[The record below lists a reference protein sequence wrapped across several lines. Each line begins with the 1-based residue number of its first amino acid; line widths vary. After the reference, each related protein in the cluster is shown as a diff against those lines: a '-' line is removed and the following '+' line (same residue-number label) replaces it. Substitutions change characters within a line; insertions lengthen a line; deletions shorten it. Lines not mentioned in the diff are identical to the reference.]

1 MREGEKQRGRDLQRK
16 TAAKCSKFQNSSP
29 KCLPSTGGNTLP
41 YKQCVCT
48 SCTPC
53 SGCSNEI
60 CKFLKALEKAKILH
74 IFSRPNPGA
83 AQRCVL
89 ISGFSSGCTRRRA
102 LGSTLLPRHPR
113 GQRCDQRSCPCCA
126 PPQKKKTSPGIKNQP
141 HSTAVSC
148 PKHSG
153 VGGAARSGA
162 AGGGPRGPQ
171 RHSQQL
177 GCPAAAGMN
186 GRSWVSRSVKSSHYC
201 FPLQSYLHP
210 IMDHIA
216 PTAQRRLNCGISV
229 PHRRMVCVQQASKQE
244 KASTPCSPGLRL
256 LGLKRFVHFKNVL
269 YAFVALL
276 CLHKG

>member
-29 KCLPSTGGNTLP
+29 KCLPATGGNTLP

-126 PPQKKKTSPGIKNQP
+126 PPPKKKQALVLKTSLIPLPCPALSTLGLGVQP
-141 HSTAVSC
+141 
-148 PKHSG
+148 G
-153 VGGAARSGA
+153 VGLQGVVP
-162 AGGGPRGPQ
+162 GGPKGTA
-171 RHSQQL
+171 SSSAAQQL
-177 GCPAAAGMN
+177 
-186 GRSWVSRSVKSSHYC
+186 
-201 FPLQSYLHP
+201 
-210 IMDHIA
+210 
-216 PTAQRRLNCGISV
+216 
-229 PHRRMVCVQQASKQE
+229 QA
-244 KASTPCSPGLRL
+244 
-256 LGLKRFVHFKNVL
+256 
-269 YAFVALL
+269 
-276 CLHKG
+276 

>member
-1 MREGEKQRGRDLQRK
+1 MCSFQASRLAAQGEGLWE
-16 TAAKCSKFQNSSP
+16 A
-29 KCLPSTGGNTLP
+29 
-41 YKQCVCT
+41 
-48 SCTPC
+48 PC
-53 SGCSNEI
+53 SRGTHADSGVT
-60 CKFLKALEKAKILH
+60 
-74 IFSRPNPGA
+74 RGP
-83 AQRCVL
+83 VL
-89 ISGFSSGCTRRRA
+89 A
-102 LGSTLLPRHPR
+102 V
-113 GQRCDQRSCPCCA
+113 
-126 PPQKKKTSPGIKNQP
+126 PPQKINTSPGIKNQP

-148 PKHSG
+148 PKHAG

-162 AGGGPRGPQ
+162 AGGGSRGPQ
-171 RHSQQL
+171 RHSQRL
-177 GCPAAAGMN
+177 GYPAAAGMN

-201 FPLQSYLHP
+201 FPSQSCLHP

-229 PHRRMVCVQQASKQE
+229 PHRRTVCVQQASKQE